1 MNEMCDK
8 LIIAVLTNDDATEA
22 VHHLNEKGFYA
33 TTMSSAGG
41 FLKKGNVTLMVGL
54 NSQRLSEAVDILKR
68 YGKSRMDSSFLPTT
82 GIVGAVSSPV
92 KVQCGGLTAFVLDVD
107 KTVKF

>member
-41 FLKKGNVTLMVGL
+41 FLKKGLLWWVLTV
-54 NSQRLSEAVDILKR
+54 SAFPRLSI
-68 YGKSRMDSSFLPTT
+68 F
-82 GIVGAVSSPV
+82 
-92 KVQCGGLTAFVLDVD
+92 
-107 KTVKF
+107 